1 MDREDPSLL
10 QNTQRFQKN
19 ALTVL
24 YMNVVVDEVARDG
37 T

>member
-10 QNTQRFQKN
+10 QNTKRFQKKI
-19 ALTVL
+19 LTIL